1 MSAKGR
7 PTQYLGHCEYFKNQN
22 LAKQQELLKSAKI
35 CYVCLAPMKDCR
47 KPEDLKTCS
56 KQTAWN
62 LKCRHCNDLRHHSLI
77 CPSKPSQT
85 YQAEHQNDS
94 HRNGGRGGGRGGRGG
109 GRGGRGGHARG
120 GYQHN
125 GDREPSGNSDSN
137 QYYESEES
145 NPTCH
150 DPDECA
156 DLAMQCNMRQLHNVP
171 NQQKMDQVQGQSQ
184 AKKQ

>member
-7 PTQYLGHCEYFKNQN
+7 PTKYLEQCEYFKNQS
-22 LAKQQELLKSAKI
+22 LARQKELLKSNKI

-56 KQTAWN
+56 KQTSWN

-85 YQAEHQNDS
+85 YQTEHLNDS

-109 GRGGRGGHARG
+109 GLDGRGGRGRG
-120 GYQHN
+120 GHKHN
-125 GDREPSGNSDSN
+125 GDRRQSGNSNSN
-137 QYYESEES
+137 QSY
-145 NPTCH
+145 
-150 DPDECA
+150 
-156 DLAMQCNMRQLHNVP
+156 
-171 NQQKMDQVQGQSQ
+171 QSQ
-184 AKKQ
+184 TSSSTCPDQSSATSQP